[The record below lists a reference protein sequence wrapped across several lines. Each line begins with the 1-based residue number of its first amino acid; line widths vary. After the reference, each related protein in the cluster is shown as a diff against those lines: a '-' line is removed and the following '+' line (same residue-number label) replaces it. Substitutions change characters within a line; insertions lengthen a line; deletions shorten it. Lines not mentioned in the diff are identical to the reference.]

1 MRAAQ
6 WPRPLAAPPP
16 HPQQVSSVFVLILLN
31 LGRRRE
37 GEWSAYSIFNEG
49 HRRLPGQL
57 TAEHMDDQVRRGH
70 LG

>member
-1 MRAAQ
+1 M
-6 WPRPLAAPPP
+6 
-16 HPQQVSSVFVLILLN
+16 FVLILLN